1 MYKYLLPI
9 MLLPLLDGLFIT
21 IILNDGLNSISD
33 AIIVGLFILSG
44 GANAS
49 IIITKIPYNLKNLK
63 QIVQILIVLYILA
76 FFQALFAPTI
86 NLFINTNILMYGAII
101 ALLILAYNITPISNN
116 YKILN
121 PSIFIIITLL
131 FSINYPAEIYFNINT
146 EIAFYALISCTI
158 ASFITLL
165 IFKFKKLIISHL
177 NLNIIEYS
185 TSIGLLFIILD
196 ILDIISSKYAI
207 VIFITGFFVSWFI
220 SN

>member
-165 IFKFKKLIISHL
+165 IFKFKKLIILHL

>member
-1 MYKYLLPI
+1 